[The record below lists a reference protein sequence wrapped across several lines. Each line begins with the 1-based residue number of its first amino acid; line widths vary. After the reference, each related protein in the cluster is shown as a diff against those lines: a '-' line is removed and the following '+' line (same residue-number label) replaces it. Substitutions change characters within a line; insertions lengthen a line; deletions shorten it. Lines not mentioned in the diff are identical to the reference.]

1 MPEDWVAY
9 HITALTDVYS
19 CPALYNR
26 FRMIVN
32 YFKGK
37 VDGAAAV
44 SLVTVPPTYQCLALL
59 IVCISC
65 KKIGFDG
72 YTDQQSLQI
81 GPRLVD
87 RKNCSESEEV
97 FGWALQE
104 ESGYRT
110 DHLHHYPH
118 SHQQGKGNFVCK
130 VINVIFDRM
139 ISFSEKF
146 FPNE

>member
-9 HITALTDVYS
+9 HLTALTDVYS
-19 CPALYNR
+19 YPALYNR

-72 YTDQQSLQI
+72 YTDQQSM
-81 GPRLVD
+81 
-87 RKNCSESEEV
+87 
-97 FGWALQE
+97 
-104 ESGYRT
+104 RT
-110 DHLHHYPH
+110 DITVQLYQQLHFI
-118 SHQQGKGNFVCK
+118 SGLF
-130 VINVIFDRM
+130 ILIF
-139 ISFSEKF
+139 SFCLILMMLTF
-146 FPNE
+146 QL